1 MESFISFWNGL
12 MVTGVFAGLAFI
24 MGLLYTLALPG
35 DKFSKAVSAFIGKNI
50 LLIGLLISLA
60 AMISSLVYSD
70 VIGYPPCM
78 FCWYA
83 RVMFYPQVFLFGR
96 AMMKKDFNILP
107 YVTILTVLGLVITI
121 YHSIIQMVGE
131 SLVPCAVSGVS
142 CLTRDVYV
150 FGFITIPFMG
160 AVGFATLFF
169 SLMVARKHHK
179 KQIA

>member
-12 MVTGVFAGLAFI
+12 MIAGVFAGLVYI
-24 MGLLYTLALPG
+24 MGLIYTLILPG
-35 DKFSKAVSAFIGKNI
+35 DKFSKAMSGFVSKNI
-50 LLIGLLISLA
+50 LVIGFLLSLA
-60 AMISSLVYSD
+60 AMVSSLVYSD
-70 VIGYPPCM
+70 IIGYPPCM

-96 AMMKKDFNILP
+96 ALLKKDQNILP
-107 YVTILTVLGLVITI
+107 YATILTVLGFVITV
-121 YHSIIQMVGE
+121 YHSIIQIVGE

-160 AVGFATLFF
+160 VVGFGALLF
-169 SLMVARKHHK
+169 SLLVTRSHHK
-179 KQIA
+179 KNIL